1 VRRQGHREAVTRSA
15 GPPEPSRDALL
26 GVDEAIVTQQ
36 DRESGAVRRPS
47 KSSPIRA
54 VGAVITRADGQLLLI
69 KRGNEP
75 GRGLWS
81 LPGGHVEPGESDVV
95 AVAREVREET
105 GLVVKVGALAGR
117 VQRGRYDIS
126 DYFATV
132 VSGELAAATDA
143 LDAVWDNPRARVTTP
158 GLVEALASWG
168 VTFDEPQ

>member
-1 VRRQGHREAVTRSA
+1 MSE
-15 GPPEPSRDALL
+15 
-26 GVDEAIVTQQ
+26 
-36 DRESGAVRRPS
+36 RPTV
-47 KSSPIRA
+47 RA
-54 VGAVITRADGQLLLI
+54 VGAVITRADGLLLLI

-81 LPGGHVEPGESDVV
+81 LPGGRIEPGESDVA
-95 AVAREVREET
+95 AVAREVLEET
-105 GLVVKVGALAGR
+105 GLVVTVGALAGR

-168 VTFDEPQ
+168 LIFEEPPTVLP

>member
-1 VRRQGHREAVTRSA
+1 VSE
-15 GPPEPSRDALL
+15 
-26 GVDEAIVTQQ
+26 
-36 DRESGAVRRPS
+36 RPTV
-47 KSSPIRA
+47 RA
-54 VGAVITRADGQLLLI
+54 VGAVITRSDGRLLLI

-81 LPGGHVEPGESDVV
+81 LPGGRIEPGESDVA
-95 AVAREVREET
+95 AVAREVLEET
-105 GLVVKVGALAGR
+105 GLVVTVGALAGR

-143 LDAVWDNPRARVTTP
+143 LDAVWDNPRSRVTTP

-168 VTFDEPQ
+168 LIFEEPSTDLP

>member
-1 VRRQGHREAVTRSA
+1 VSE
-15 GPPEPSRDALL
+15 
-26 GVDEAIVTQQ
+26 
-36 DRESGAVRRPS
+36 RPTV
-47 KSSPIRA
+47 RA
-54 VGAVITRADGQLLLI
+54 VGAVITRADGLLLLI

-81 LPGGHVEPGESDVV
+81 LPGGRIEPGESDAA
-95 AVAREVREET
+95 AVAREVLEET
-105 GLVVKVGALAGR
+105 GLVVTVGALAGR

-168 VTFDEPQ
+168 LTFEEPPAVMP